1 MRIYLKRKFLDAGLK
16 TSPGQLGVLFILK
29 KDGLC
34 SMSYLSNLLEADN
47 SSITRTVDRLEKS
60 GLAKRVLNEKDRREF
75 HVEITAEG
83 IKETLKAKSVIASA
97 NKFIEENISAEKLMI
112 FAEVLDSLNKLL
124 RDEKGKS

>member
-1 MRIYLKRKFLDAGLK
+1 
-16 TSPGQLGVLFILK
+16 
-29 KDGLC
+29 
-34 SMSYLSNLLEADN
+34 
-47 SSITRTVDRLEKS
+47 LEKS

>member
-75 HVEITAEG
+75 HVEITAE
-83 IKETLKAKSVIASA
+83 
-97 NKFIEENISAEKLMI
+97 
-112 FAEVLDSLNKLL
+112 
-124 RDEKGKS
+124 